1 MSVNSR
7 LRAIS
12 IIDQRE
18 TFYRQRIL
26 ESSCVRE
33 ETVDIGI
40 LLTSRNGDGKII
52 QSIRITSRP
61 PSWIGTSWVSLD
73 GRLPK

>member
-7 LRAIS
+7 LKAIS
-12 IIDQRE
+12 IIDQRK

-26 ESSCVRE
+26 EFSCVRE
-33 ETVDIGI
+33 ETVDIDI

-52 QSIRITSRP
+52 QSIRTTSRP
-61 PSWIGTSWVSLD
+61 PS
-73 GRLPK
+73 